1 MRKIF
6 LYAFIILN
14 LISISLTA
22 QVRRIVLMEVVTNS
36 GCGNCAVSNEI
47 MNRFY
52 ENYFG
57 GVISVRYHASWPD
70 ISDPMFQA
78 DSVDNNART
87 DYYGV
92 TYTPQYFMD
101 GVSKGAAEDEE
112 RMFREMNNDL
122 IKKAPVWIDIDADIT
137 ADSVKFNVIITA
149 YENIDSGN
157 LRLRTAIVERL
168 KQFTVPPG
176 ANGEKDFPDVMR
188 KMLPD
193 FNGIDFPSMQRGNS
207 ATYSFNCA
215 VNPIWNWKDLA
226 VVAWIQDDNT
236 KNIIQS
242 NINIPTVIIE
252 PEQDDFLVVQQN
264 QTITNYFKIK
274 NQNNKPV
281 SVLLNSK
288 TNPLIN
294 GWSFD
299 FDSLSITIATHD
311 SLLFTASVSTDT
323 NSSMLSAQLIVKNI
337 NDYLPYHFKNSFI
350 AASQEQPLVIINKN
364 KTTILTER
372 ISPVLDSLNLDYSV
386 IGSFET
392 KHWINRFAQLNIS
405 SGMLFSEDS
414 YPSYT
419 KSDIV
424 FLISLLDSGKPVLVS
439 GENISASRSDFAE
452 ARTFYDDYL
461 DAQFVSIDSADFVY
475 STVDNP
481 VITLGTFNLSGYY
494 TPAPEVITSRTG
506 NSIPILTLNSS
517 YEGVVG
523 LANSTSSMTIYLG
536 FGIGQVDDFYSR
548 KELIR
553 EIFTWFGILRPVGIS
568 DISEA
573 VPNRFLLE
581 QNYPNPFSAK
591 EGYTSISFF
600 VPDNNNEVGYSTK
613 IISSKNNNSGT
624 TSYISLKV
632 YNLLGQEVQTLVN
645 KKLQPGNYSVQF
657 SSNNLPSGIYFYRL
671 VSGKNKITRKMILIR

>member
-207 ATYSFNCA
+207 ATYSFTCA

-299 FDSLSITIATHD
+299 FDSLGITIASHD

-536 FGIGQVDDFYSR
+536 FGIGQVDNFYSR

-568 DISEA
+568 DISET

-600 VPDNNNEVGYSTK
+600 VPDNNNEEGYSTE

-624 TSYISLKV
+624 TSNISLKV

>member
-14 LISISLTA
+14 LISVSLTA

-624 TSYISLKV
+624 TSNISLKV

>member
-101 GVSKGAAEDEE
+101 GVSKGAADDEE

-207 ATYSFNCA
+207 ATYSFTCA

-299 FDSLSITIATHD
+299 FDSLGITIASHD

-536 FGIGQVDDFYSR
+536 FGIGQVDDFHSR

-568 DISEA
+568 DISET

-600 VPDNNNEVGYSTK
+600 VPDNNNEEGYSTE

-624 TSYISLKV
+624 TSNISLKV

>member
-101 GVSKGAAEDEE
+101 GVSKGAADDEE
-112 RMFREMNNDL
+112 RMFSEMNNDL

-207 ATYSFNCA
+207 ATYSFTCA

-624 TSYISLKV
+624 TSNISLKV

>member
-207 ATYSFNCA
+207 ATYSFTCA

-299 FDSLSITIATHD
+299 FDSLGITIASHD

-536 FGIGQVDDFYSR
+536 FGIGQVDNFYSR

-568 DISEA
+568 DISET

-600 VPDNNNEVGYSTK
+600 VPDNNNEEDYSTE

-624 TSYISLKV
+624 TSNISLKV

>member
-207 ATYSFNCA
+207 ATYSFTCA

-299 FDSLSITIATHD
+299 FDSLGITIATHD

-624 TSYISLKV
+624 TSNISLKV